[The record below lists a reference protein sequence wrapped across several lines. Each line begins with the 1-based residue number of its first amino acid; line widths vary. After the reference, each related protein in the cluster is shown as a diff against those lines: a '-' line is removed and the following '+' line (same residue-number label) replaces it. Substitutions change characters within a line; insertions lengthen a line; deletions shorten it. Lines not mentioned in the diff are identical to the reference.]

1 MRLGLVLLAGGS
13 SQRFKSEQLK
23 QLLPVSQK
31 PLYLFTLDRL
41 RSHIDFDDIVLVL
54 HKSLPPVT
62 GLKTVLG
69 GDSWLQSVFAGVEKL
84 HPDVDRVLVHD
95 AARPYFLKED
105 LLKLIEEA
113 KRHKVVALGS
123 MMRNTLTRIE
133 NDKIE
138 VLDRTHIWE
147 VYTPQIAD
155 RKLFEKK
162 SCDGTDL
169 ITFALSQGLQ
179 GKILPSSPLN
189 IKITYPEDRI
199 LCETL
204 LGLE

>member
-133 NDKIE
+133 NDK
-138 VLDRTHIWE
+138 
-147 VYTPQIAD
+147 
-155 RKLFEKK
+155 
-162 SCDGTDL
+162 
-169 ITFALSQGLQ
+169 
-179 GKILPSSPLN
+179 
-189 IKITYPEDRI
+189 
-199 LCETL
+199 
-204 LGLE
+204 

>member
-84 HPDVDRVLVHD
+84 HPDVDKVLVHD

-162 SCDGTDL
+162 SSDGTDL
-169 ITFALSQGLQ
+169 ITYALSQGLH

-199 LCETL
+199 LCQTL

>member
-13 SQRFKSEQLK
+13 SQRFQNQQLK

-31 PLYLFTLDRL
+31 PLYLYTLDRL
-41 RSHIDFDDIVLVL
+41 RSHLVFDDIVVVL
-54 HKSLPPVT
+54 HKSLPPVAD
-62 GLKTVLG
+62 LKSVSG
-69 GDSWLQSVFAGVEKL
+69 GDNWLQSVFAGVENL
-84 HPDVDRVLVHD
+84 HPDVDKVLVHD

-105 LLKLIEEA
+105 LLKLVEEA

-133 NDKIE
+133 NDQIE

-155 RKLFEKK
+155 RDLFKKK
-162 SCDGTDL
+162 SPHGTDL
-169 ITFALSQGLQ
+169 ITFALSQGFQ

-204 LGLE
+204 LQLE